1 MQMNPAAIQRA
12 IYLGTALCAVLATWW
27 AAQLTWLF
35 LTPQSNIASAIPAP
49 ATVSAQSATGNS
61 VNINQIKALNLFGEA
76 QQGAQQAANAP
87 KTQLNLRLVGVSAS
101 SDPLRSAA
109 IIQQGNTQQTYI
121 IGDSLQGARV
131 TIEEIYA
138 DRVILNNAGRL
149 ETLELEGIG
158 ELSDGLSLTLANSAQ
173 DSAQAS
179 TSAEADVTIDNRD
192 NEALAERL
200 AQIRQNPQSIMQFV
214 NIEPVVQNGELQGY
228 RLSPA
233 QNPELFRAAGLQTG
247 DLAVAINGYDLTD
260 FSAAMAA
267 TQELETS
274 TEATIAVLRDG
285 QYVELRFGV
294 DAAAVQE

>member
-12 IYLGTALCAVLATWW
+12 IYLGTAVCAVLATWW

-35 LTPQSNIASAIPAP
+35 LTPQSDVASAVPAP
-49 ATVSAQSATGNS
+49 AVSTQPVTSNS
-61 VNINQIKALNLFGEA
+61 VNINQLKALNLFGEA
-76 QQGAQQAANAP
+76 QQGTQQAANAP

-101 SDPLRSAA
+101 SDPMRSAA
-109 IIQQGNTQQTYI
+109 IIQQGNAQQTYI

-158 ELSDGLSLTLANSAQ
+158 ELSDGLSLTLANSTQ
-173 DSAQAS
+173 DSTQS
-179 TSAEADVTIDNRD
+179 SAPADATTIDNRD
-192 NEALAERL
+192 NEELAERL

-233 QNPELFRAAGLQTG
+233 QNPELFRASGLQTG

-274 TEATIAVLRDG
+274 TEATIAVVRDG